1 MKRNIHQF
9 IGIILFILFFFT
21 HFYHGM
27 ESISWVEILIELAV
41 LVLVPI
47 GLITLNRWQKN
58 QNFWLISAVLFTI
71 SYFIEP
77 SIIAGIL
84 AIPWILFAA
93 YLVIQP
99 LTELFSTEKRTLTQG
114 IEVLTFIFLAIG
126 GAWAFADRIS
136 FRPLDFDPIIVLLT
150 VAHFHYAGFLLALVT
165 ALALKNQED
174 TFAKIV
180 GWLVIAGTP
189 LVATGIT
196 TSQLGMPFW
205 IEIVAVTVMALGGMG
220 VGFLH
225 FKRAKG
231 KYNLLWKVGAVGLCC
246 GMILAMMYGWRYV
259 FPNEW
264 LAIPKMYAY
273 HGTVNSVS
281 LGLILLGYYL
291 NVPVALA
298 AKVKK

>member
-1 MKRNIHQF
+1 MKKNIHQT
-9 IGIILFILFFFT
+9 IGIILFIFFFLS
-21 HFYHGM
+21 HFYYGM
-27 ESISWVEILIELAV
+27 ESIAWVEILIELAV

-47 GLITLNRWQKN
+47 GLITLNRWQSN
-58 QNFWLISAVLFTI
+58 RFFWLISAVLFTI

-77 SIIAGIL
+77 SPIAGVL
-84 AIPWILFAA
+84 AVPWILFAA

-114 IEVLTFIFLAIG
+114 IEVLTFLFLSIG

-136 FRPLDFDPIIVLLT
+136 FRPLDFEPIIVLLT
-150 VAHFHYAGFLLALVT
+150 VAHFHYAGFLLALIT
-165 ALALKNQED
+165 TLALENQESSL
-174 TFAKIV
+174 AKIV
-180 GWLVIAGTP
+180 GWFVIAGTP

-196 TSQLGMPFW
+196 TTQLGMPFW

-231 KYNLLWKVGAVGLCC
+231 KYNVLWKLGAIGLFC
-246 GMILAMMYGWRYV
+246 GMILAMMYGWRYI

-273 HGTVNSVS
+273 HGTANSVS

-291 NVPVALA
+291 NAPVASA
-298 AKVKK
+298 AKAK

>member
-1 MKRNIHQF
+1 MKKNLHQ
-9 IGIILFILFFFT
+9 ITGIILFIIFFLI

-27 ESISWVEILIELAV
+27 ESIAWVEILIELAV
-41 LVLVPI
+41 LILVPI
-47 GLITLNRWQKN
+47 GLMTLNRWQTN

-77 SIIAGIL
+77 SLIAGAL
-84 AIPWILFAA
+84 ATPWILFAA

-99 LTELFSTEKRTLTQG
+99 LTELFSSEKRTLTQG
-114 IEVLTFIFLAIG
+114 IEVLTFLFLSIA

-136 FRPLDFDPIIVLLT
+136 FRPLGFDPIIVLLT

-165 ALALKNQED
+165 ALALKNKENSL
-174 TFAKIV
+174 AKIV
-180 GWLVIAGTP
+180 GWFVIAGTP

-196 TSQLGMPFW
+196 TSQLEMPFW
-205 IEIVAVTVMALGGMG
+205 IEIVAVTVMALGGIG

-231 KYNLLWKVGAVGLCC
+231 NYKFLWKLGAVGLCC
-246 GMILAMMYGWRYV
+246 GMILALMYGWRYI

-264 LAIPKMYAY
+264 LTIPKMYAY
-273 HGTVNSVS
+273 HGTMNSVS

-291 NVPVALA
+291 NVPAALA
-298 AKVKK
+298 AKVK